1 MRRFTERFLHVD
13 MDAFFVEVERLADP
27 GLRGK
32 AVVVGGLGSRGVVS
46 SASYEARRYGVRSAM
61 PMAIAR
67 RRCPNAIFLAPEHS
81 RYSAVSKQVF
91 ALLEDFT
98 PFVEGLSIDEAFLD
112 IAGLRFHYQSP
123 AGVGAAI
130 RTAVRER
137 IGIPASVGIAAS
149 KFVAKLASAHAK
161 PDGMMWVRGEDEREF
176 LDPLS
181 IDELWGVGEATRAS
195 LEGLGIRT
203 IGDLAAAPADVIEG
217 RLGTAVGAHLA
228 ALARGDDPRSV
239 VTETSAKSISVEET
253 FDVDQTDRNALETEL
268 LRLCDRLVGRLRR
281 AGYAAR
287 TITLKVR
294 FDDFS
299 LVTRSETVAA
309 AVCTVP
315 AMWQAVER
323 LLDRAR
329 IGRRPVRLLGV
340 GAAGLVPGDEPRQVS
355 LTGAGKD
362 AAAEAAEEVRDRF
375 GDGTVVPARLLETP
389 ESGTLDDATGTGR
402 TGTEH

>member
-1 MRRFTERFLHVD
+1 MRRFSERFLHVD

-32 AVVVGGLGSRGVVS
+32 SVVVGGLGSRGVVS
-46 SASYEARRYGVRSAM
+46 SASYEARQRGVRSAM

-67 RRCPNAIFLAPEHS
+67 RRCPHAVFLAPDHR
-81 RYSAVSKQVF
+81 RYSAVSGRVF
-91 ALLEDFT
+91 ELLRDFT
-98 PFVEGLSIDEAFLD
+98 PYVEGLSIDEAFLD
-112 IAGLRFHYQSP
+112 VSGLRFHYESP
-123 AGVGAAI
+123 AAVGAAI
-130 RTAVRER
+130 RAALRER

-161 PDGMMWVRGEDEREF
+161 PDGMLWVRTEEERAF

-203 IGDLAAAPADVIEG
+203 IGDLAAAPAELIEG
-217 RLGTAVGAHLA
+217 RLGSAAGAHLA
-228 ALARGDDPRSV
+228 ALARGDDPRTV

-253 FDVDQTDRNALETEL
+253 FDVDRTDRDTIETEL
-268 LRLCDRLVGRLRR
+268 LRLCDRLIGRLRR

-299 LVTRSETVAA
+299 LVTRSETVDG
-309 AVCTVP
+309 AVHTVP
-315 AMWQAVER
+315 ATWQVVER

-340 GAAGLVPGDEPRQVS
+340 GAAGLVAGDQPRQVS
-355 LTGAGKD
+355 LTGAGKE
-362 AAAEAAEEVRDRF
+362 AAAEAAEEIRDRF
-375 GDGTVVPARLLETP
+375 GDGTVVPARLLESP
-389 ESGTLDDATGTGR
+389 DSGTLDDAASTGE